1 MVELVEP
8 ESAVADEG
16 MAKITEICPELALL
30 RS

>member
-1 MVELVEP
+1 VELVEP

-16 MAKITEICPELALL
+16 IANITEIRPGLTLL